1 MVSQNVED
9 LKIPD
14 SKVCYDLL
22 FKLAHPKDPKRRLW
36 VDMEPQGID
45 LGKGKTKR
53 RGKDTMEVLILYPR
67 RRY

>member
-45 LGKGKTKR
+45 P
-53 RGKDTMEVLILYPR
+53 GKDALYHR
-67 RRY
+67 GF